1 MESSFKDET
10 GSPNLGGLQ
19 RAAVSVAGMARRMRV
34 RLSEDPA
41 RWEHASVLE
50 AVCAG
55 SAEHGVHG
63 ASMWGL
69 RVGSP
74 CKWSES

>member
-1 MESSFKDET
+1 
-10 GSPNLGGLQ
+10 
-19 RAAVSVAGMARRMRV
+19 MR
-34 RLSEDPA
+34 LLEDPA

-50 AVCAG
+50 AVCAS

-63 ASMWGL
+63 ASTWGL

-74 CKWSES
+74 CKRSES